1 MSGLPGKKGK
11 QGDTGDI
18 LDAPPGRPGR
28 PGTNFFKKFLCFFLF
43 KEIYLSIFFYFWR
56 ITRIYGRQ
64 RS

>member
-43 KEIYLSIFFYFWR
+43 KEIYLSIFFYF
-56 ITRIYGRQ
+56 
-64 RS
+64 